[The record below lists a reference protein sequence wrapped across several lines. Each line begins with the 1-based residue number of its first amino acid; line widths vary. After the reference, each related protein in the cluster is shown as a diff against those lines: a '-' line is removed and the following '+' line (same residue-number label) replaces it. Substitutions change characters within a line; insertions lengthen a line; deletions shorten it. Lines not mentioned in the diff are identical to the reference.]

1 MKTPVNPMNKLTVVT
16 LVIIYILGKA
26 RADTNEMLV
35 KYLRNFLWRR
45 NTKIVN
51 HDFPNIICT
60 LFALENIING
70 FQAFLGLSI
79 TFSICE
85 A

>member
-1 MKTPVNPMNKLTVVT
+1 MNKLTVVT
-16 LVIIYILGKA
+16 LVIIYIFGKA
-26 RADTNEMLV
+26 RADTSEMLV
-35 KYLRNFLWRR
+35 EYLHNFL

-51 HDFPNIICT
+51 HDFPNIIRT
-60 LFALENIING
+60 LFALENIVNG
-70 FQAFLGLSI
+70 FQAFLGLPI

>member
-1 MKTPVNPMNKLTVVT
+1 MNKLTVVT

-26 RADTNEMLV
+26 RADTSEMLV

-45 NTKIVN
+45 NTKIAN
-51 HDFPNIICT
+51 HDFPNIIRT

-70 FQAFLGLSI
+70 FQAFLGLPI